1 MNSVEV
7 KAKMSLSYC
16 HICEAEVDDFG
27 GSCRLG
33 HALLARP
40 VKATPPPPPPERP
53 THTPPPPPPPPP
65 IRQHPNNV
73 WTVLEDGGFEGK
85 DPIASFAPPHRMNW
99 GPENEAPIIRN
110 MRSLISRRNRRFNKL
125 ETQAAS

>member
-1 MNSVEV
+1 
-7 KAKMSLSYC
+7 MSLSYC

-40 VKATPPPPPPERP
+40 AAAPLQSSAPRRP
-53 THTPPPPPPPPP
+53 AHTPPPPPPP
-65 IRQHPNNV
+65 RHHANNV
-73 WTVLEDGGFEGK
+73 WTVLEDGGFEGN

-99 GPENEAPIIRN
+99 GPENETPIIRN
-110 MRSLISRRNRRFNKL
+110 MRSLSRRNRRFNKL
-125 ETQAAS
+125 EAQATS

>member
-1 MNSVEV
+1 
-7 KAKMSLSYC
+7 MSLSYC

-33 HALLARP
+33 HALRARP
-40 VKATPPPPPPERP
+40 AKATPPPPPTERP
-53 THTPPPPPPPPP
+53 ANTPPPPPPP
-65 IRQHPNNV
+65 IRRHPDNV
-73 WTVLEDGGFEGK
+73 WTVLEDGGFEGN

-99 GPENEAPIIRN
+99 GPENQAPIIRN

-125 ETQAAS
+125 ETQTSS